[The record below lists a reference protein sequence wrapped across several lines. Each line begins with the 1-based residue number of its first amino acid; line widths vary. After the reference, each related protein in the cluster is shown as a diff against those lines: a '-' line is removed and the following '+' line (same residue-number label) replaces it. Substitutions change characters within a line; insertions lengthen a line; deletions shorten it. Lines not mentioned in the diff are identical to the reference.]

1 MQDDRIL
8 NFLFKIFLN
17 SILFAITTSAL
28 DRKNL
33 YNFFFII
40 LFDHPVGEL
49 FERTITF
56 IPKILHKKMQ

>member
-33 YNFFFII
+33 YNFFFYYII
-40 LFDHPVGEL
+40 
-49 FERTITF
+49 
-56 IPKILHKKMQ
+56 